1 MSAFRPILIGLQTL
15 LLALTLTM
23 TLISGPAFAQ
33 ATGAR
38 GEYFTYRFVPCD
50 ILLTLSQRFT
60 QNQENWKIIRKIN
73 GIADQYKIP
82 VGFEL
87 KIPFSLIDEIPATA
101 TVSHLRGQAFLNGSP
116 ITQTG
121 GQISE
126 GAVITTGANSNVTL
140 TLPDNSKVLVPVNSS
155 VTAKRLQR
163 FSGTGYIDAIFT
175 IDRGEVQSHVN
186 PGGNGVGRFE
196 IRTPVSVTG
205 VRGTI
210 LRAGTRQDQ
219 SAYSTIIK
227 GQADFSQADG
237 VALTRL
243 GNNQGV
249 VTNGAGQLSGT
260 RALLPPP
267 VLHPM
272 GAQSHNRE
280 LRFDPVPGAVAYEL
294 VLAEDS
300 EGYDVLWSQHIT
312 GTTATLP
319 AVRNGTV
326 YVMVRSLDQ
335 QMLAG
340 AQAVLQI
347 EQTLNT
353 VNDRQGSPIGVGN
366 GDYLLQSAF

>member
-1 MSAFRPILIGLQTL
+1 MSLFRRLLIGLLSL
-15 LLALTLTM
+15 LM
-23 TLISGPAFAQ
+23 TGMMASGPAFAQ

-38 GEYFTYRFVPCD
+38 GDYFTYRFVPGD

-73 GIADQYKIP
+73 GISDQYKIP

-121 GQISE
+121 GQIGE

-163 FSGTGYIDAIFT
+163 FSGTDYIDAIFT
-175 IDRGEVQSHVN
+175 IDHGEVQSHVN
-186 PGGNGVGRFE
+186 PGGGGVGRFE

-210 LRAGTRQDQ
+210 LRTGIRQDQ
-219 SAYSTIIK
+219 GVYSTIIK

-249 VTNGAGQLSGT
+249 ITNGAGLPTGT
-260 RALLPPP
+260 MALLPPP

-280 LRFDPVPGAVAYEL
+280 LRFDPVPGAVAYEV
-294 VLAEDS
+294 VLAEDN
-300 EGYDVLWSQHIT
+300 EGYDVLWSQR
-312 GTTATLP
+312 TTDTRATLP

-326 YVMVRSLDQ
+326 YVLVRPLDQ

-340 AQAVLQI
+340 AQAVLQL
-347 EQTLNT
+347 EQTMNT
-353 VNDRQGSPIGVGN
+353 VNDRQGSPVGVGN
-366 GDYLLQSAF
+366 DSYLLQSAF

>member
-1 MSAFRPILIGLQTL
+1 MNVSRAILIYLLTFLMTGTL
-15 LLALTLTM
+15 VSSPAL
-23 TLISGPAFAQ
+23 AQ

-38 GEYFTYRFVPCD
+38 GDYFTYRFVPGD

-60 QNQENWKIIRKIN
+60 QNQENWKTIRQIN

-87 KIPFSLIDEIPATA
+87 KIPFSLIDEVPASA
-101 TVSHLRGQAFLNGSP
+101 TISHLRGQAFINGSP
-116 ITQTG
+116 IAQTG
-121 GQISE
+121 GQVSE
-126 GAVITTGANSNVTL
+126 GSVITTGPNSNVTL
-140 TLPDNSKVLVPVNSS
+140 TLPDNSKVLVPVNST

-186 PGGNGVGRFE
+186 PGGEGVGRFE
-196 IRTPVSVTG
+196 VRTPVSVTG

-219 SAYSTIIK
+219 NQGAYSTIIK
-227 GQADFSQADG
+227 GQADFSPADG
-237 VALTRL
+237 VLLTRL
-243 GNNQGV
+243 GSNQGA
-249 VTNGAGQLSGT
+249 VTDGAGKPSGT
-260 RALLPPP
+260 HALLAPP

-272 GAQSHNRE
+272 DAQSQNRQ

-300 EGYDVLWSQHIT
+300 EGYDVLWSQRIT
-312 GTTATLP
+312 GTSATLP

-326 YVMVRSLDQ
+326 YVLVRSVDQ

-340 AQAVLQI
+340 SHAMLQI
-347 EQTLNT
+347 EQTMNT
-353 VNDRQGSPIGVGN
+353 INDGQGSPVGVGN
-366 GDYLLQSAF
+366 GSYLLQSAF

>member
-1 MSAFRPILIGLQTL
+1 MSSTLRTILSSALALLIGAL
-15 LLALTLTM
+15 L
-23 TLISGPAFAQ
+23 SGPAFAQ

-38 GEYFTYRFVPCD
+38 GEYFTYRFVPGD

-60 QNQENWKIIRKIN
+60 QNEENWKTIRKIN

-87 KIPFSLIDEIPATA
+87 KIPFSLIDEVPASA
-101 TVSHLRGQAFLNGSP
+101 TISHLRGKAFLNGSP

-121 GQISE
+121 GQVTE
-126 GAVITTGANSNVTL
+126 GAVITTDTNSNVTL
-140 TLPDNSKVLVPVNSS
+140 TLPDDSKVLVPPNSS

-186 PGGNGVGRFE
+186 PDGGGVGRFE

-210 LRAGTRQDQ
+210 LRAGTRQGQGD
-219 SAYSTIIK
+219 YSTIIK

-237 VALTRL
+237 VILTRL
-243 GNNQGV
+243 ASNQGV
-249 VTNGAGQLSGT
+249 ITDGAGQHSGT

-272 GAQSHNRE
+272 GGQSHNRE

-300 EGYDVLWSQHIT
+300 EGYDVLWSQRIT

-326 YVMVRSLDQ
+326 YVLVRSLDQ

-340 AQAVLQI
+340 AQAVLTI
-347 EQTLNT
+347 EQTMNT
-353 VNDRQGSPIGVGN
+353 INDRQGSPIGVGN
-366 GDYLLQSAF
+366 GSYLLQSAF

>member
-1 MSAFRPILIGLQTL
+1 MRVSRAILIY
-15 LLALTLTM
+15 LLAFLVGGSLV
-23 TLISGPAFAQ
+23 SGAAFGQ
-33 ATGAR
+33 AAGAR
-38 GEYFTYRFVPCD
+38 GDFFTYRFVPGD

-60 QNQENWKIIRKIN
+60 QNRENWKAIREIN

-87 KIPFSLIDEIPATA
+87 KIPFSLIDEVPASA
-101 TVSHLRGQAFLNGSP
+101 TISHLRGQAFLNGSP
-116 ITQTG
+116 IAQTG

-126 GAVITTGANSNVTL
+126 GAVITTGPNSNVTL
-140 TLPDNSKVLVPVNSS
+140 TLPDNSKVLVPVNST

-186 PGGNGVGRFE
+186 PGGEGVGRFE

-219 SAYSTIIK
+219 GAYSAIIK
-227 GQADFSQADG
+227 GQADFSPADG
-237 VALTRL
+237 VSLTRL
-243 GNNQGV
+243 GSNQGA
-249 VTNGAGQLSGT
+249 VTDGAGKPSGT
-260 RALLPPP
+260 HALLAPP

-272 GAQSHNRE
+272 DAQSHNRQ

-300 EGYDVLWSQHIT
+300 EGYDVLWSQRIT

-326 YVMVRSLDQ
+326 YVLVRSIDQ

-340 AQAVLQI
+340 GHAVLQI
-347 EQTLNT
+347 EQTMNT
-353 VNDRQGSPIGVGN
+353 INDGQGSPVGIGN
-366 GDYLLQSAF
+366 GSYLLHSTF